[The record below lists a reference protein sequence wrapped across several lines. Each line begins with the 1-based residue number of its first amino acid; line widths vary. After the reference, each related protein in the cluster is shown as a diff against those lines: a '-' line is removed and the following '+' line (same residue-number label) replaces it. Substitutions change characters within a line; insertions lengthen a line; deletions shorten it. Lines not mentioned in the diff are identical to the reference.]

1 MFGTFHAPLR
11 SAAISAVVTVAGP
24 RGRARLVL
32 RRGCIAHVEMRAM
45 NGRRRAH
52 AGRRA
57 RAKPVTSPRCTM
69 WHAAR
74 SSDIAALISTER
86 RILSI
91 TITRAPVGRARG
103 RAHPPRGPCQI
114 RQGRG
119 PGPRAH
125 RGTGLNDTDAL
136 WPRIAARYVRRLPIV
151 SCVSDVNSLRTRHQR
166 VSV

>member
-32 RRGCIAHVEMRAM
+32 RRGCIAHVETMRAM
-45 NGRRRAH
+45 NGGERRG

-57 RAKPVTSPRCTM
+57 SLTARNEPRCTM

-103 RAHPPRGPCQI
+103 RAHPRGAHARFARAGARARARTAGPDLTTLM
-114 RQGRG
+114 RYG
-119 PGPRAH
+119 PG
-125 RGTGLNDTDAL
+125 
-136 WPRIAARYVRRLPIV
+136 
-151 SCVSDVNSLRTRHQR
+151 
-166 VSV
+166 